1 MTRAQRAA
9 EKVQKERERLAA
21 LELQAREQQASQRKA
36 IAQAEARVRLEAR
49 KATQKRRYAWGAL
62 AEDAGLFAWSDADWQ
77 AVCAVLATLAA
88 TPHPAAVLEGVLG
101 AEIGVAIGGSLDI
114 T

>member
-21 LELQAREQQASQRKA
+21 LERQARAQHAEQRRA
-36 IAQAEARVRLEAR
+36 IAQAEALVRLEAR
-49 KATQKRRYAWGAL
+49 KATQKRRYAWGVI

-77 AVCAVLATLAA
+77 AICAVLATLAA
-88 TPHPAAVLEGVLG
+88 TPNPAAVLEGVLG
-101 AEIGVAIGGSLDI
+101 AEIGVAVEG
-114 T
+114 